1 MTDTPTPPAA
11 VPAETAAAADPQAV
25 AAPHAWADLEPEQ
38 FRLLRLAP
46 LPADRHT
53 GARPLRF
60 VQLGRVARH
69 SKEQSLLRLTVQL
82 PGQQVR
88 KGHNLLEVW
97 LDHRLKEA
105 RFGPDQGLH
114 IEPGNRG
121 LGRFLLAQGIA
132 WARQQC
138 AHYTVEGGALSA
150 KDALAEEAR
159 LRRDHCLQAQGFVV
173 EYLDPMQLKAR
184 YGAPRVSSLHS
195 DWHTEKVQIVGLLD
209 AAGMLQQADQNLH
222 QQDVKIRKLEE
233 RIKLFRREDGTLRFT
248 IACLVAFS
256 LFQAALLIWIATR

>member
-1 MTDTPTPPAA
+1 MTA
-11 VPAETAAAADPQAV
+11 PQAPHAEATAEAAEPQPA
-25 AAPHAWADLEPEQ
+25 AAPHAWAELEPEQ

-46 LPADRHT
+46 LPVDRHT

-69 SKEQSLLRLTVQL
+69 SKEQSLLRLTIQI
-82 PGQQVR
+82 PGQRVR
-88 KGHNLLEVW
+88 KEQNVLEVW

-105 RFGPDQGLH
+105 RFGPDQGLQ

-138 AHYTVEGGALSA
+138 AHYTVEGGALPA

-173 EYLDPMQLKAR
+173 EYLDPLQLKAR
-184 YGAPRVSSLHS
+184 YGAARVSSLHS

-209 AAGMLQQADQNLH
+209 AANMLQQADQNLRE
-222 QQDVKIRKLEE
+222 QDVKIRKLEE
-233 RIKLFRREDGTLRFT
+233 RLKLFKREDGSLRFT
-248 IACLVAFS
+248 IACLVAFC